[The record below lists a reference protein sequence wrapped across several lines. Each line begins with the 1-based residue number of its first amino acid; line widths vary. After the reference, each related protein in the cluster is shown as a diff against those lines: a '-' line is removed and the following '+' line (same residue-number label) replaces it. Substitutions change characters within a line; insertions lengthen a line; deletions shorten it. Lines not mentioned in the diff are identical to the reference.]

1 MIKIKKGLN
10 LPILGEPRKQIKQIP
25 IKTIGLVANDYLDL
39 KPRFLVKAGDFVRRG
54 QALFFDPGMPRV
66 HFTAP
71 AAGHVVAIH
80 RGDRRRFEALEIHID
95 SQESISFPR
104 YRLSDL
110 SSVPRETLVEL
121 LLVSGLWPSLRTRP
135 YNKIPAPESEPH
147 SIFVTLM
154 DSHPLAPDV
163 ATVIQGSME
172 DLQWGLAAIRRLTQG
187 KVFVC
192 KSPDLAIQLPAEV
205 TLQDFAGPHP
215 AGLAGTHIHFL
226 DPVGPQKT
234 VWFCGYQDVMA
245 IGHLFRQGFYQS
257 ERVISVAGPAVRD
270 PHHVRVPLGASLKE
284 ITSGQLL
291 EGDVRIISGSV
302 FNGRGL
308 QGVEAF
314 LGRYHHQVVALHE
327 GRERELL
334 GWQMPGLNKFS
345 VKRVFA
351 SLLRPGK
358 KFPFTTSTGGSPRA
372 LVPIGS
378 YEQVMPLDIEAT
390 FLLRSLLIGDSEM
403 AEQLGA
409 LELDEDDVGLLTF
422 VCPTK
427 TDYASLL
434 RHCLRTIEK
443 EG

>member
-10 LPILGEPRKQIKQIP
+10 LPMTGEPRKQIKQV
-25 IKTIGLVANDYLDL
+25 TINTLGLVGDDYLDL
-39 KPRFLVKAGDFVRRG
+39 KPKFLVKAGDLVRRG
-54 QALFFDPGMPRV
+54 QPLFFDQSMPRV
-66 HFTAP
+66 LFTAP
-71 AAGHVVAIH
+71 AAGHIAAIH
-80 RGDRRRFEALEIHID
+80 RGERRRFEVLEIHRD
-95 SQESISFPR
+95 REESVSFPR

-110 SSVPRETLVEL
+110 PSLPRTTLVEQL
-121 LLVSGLWPSLRTRP
+121 LTAGLWPSLRTRP

-163 ATVIQGSME
+163 ATVIHGNTE
-172 DLQWGLAAIRRLTQG
+172 DLHWGLIILRGLTQG

-192 KSPDLAIQLPAEV
+192 KSPDLELALPPEV
-205 TLQDFAGPHP
+205 TVQNFAGPHP

-226 DPVGPQKT
+226 DPVGLQKT

-245 IGHLFRQGFYQS
+245 IGHLFRQGLYQS

-270 PHHVRVPLGASLKE
+270 PHHARVPLGANLME
-284 ITSGQLL
+284 ITSGQLH
-291 EGDVRIISGSV
+291 EGDVRVISGSV
-302 FNGRGL
+302 YNGRRL
-308 QGVEAF
+308 QGTEAF
-314 LGRYHHQVVALHE
+314 LGRYHQQVVALHE
-327 GRERELL
+327 GREREFL

-358 KFPFTTSTGGSPRA
+358 KYPLTTTTGGSPRA
-372 LVPIGS
+372 MVPIGS

-390 FLLRSLLIGDSEM
+390 FLLRSLLIGDSES
-403 AEQLGA
+403 AQQLGA

-427 TDYASLL
+427 ADYATLL
-434 RHCLRTIEK
+434 RHCLRIIEK